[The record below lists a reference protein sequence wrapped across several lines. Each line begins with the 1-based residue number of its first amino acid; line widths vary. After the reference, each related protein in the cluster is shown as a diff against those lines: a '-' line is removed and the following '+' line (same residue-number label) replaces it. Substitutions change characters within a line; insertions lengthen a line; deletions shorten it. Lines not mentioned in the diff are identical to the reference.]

1 MTSLTAGSPSCNCKN
16 PDTCIHAFTLKVKD
30 RTFTYKQN
38 GFIDSVDAID
48 EGGKGV
54 PLSLTLTGKACVSH
68 NPKCPQGEIYSID
81 ESKTLK
87 TFNNGVTS
95 YPARFD
101 SSKVRFFDRFDSIDF
116 LVDYV
121 LAKDVKTVMP
131 KTAYMLHVGQC
142 RGESF
147 VQKPLTF
154 ADGVSQIINLAPSGT
169 VWANINIFPDFK
181 WETSVSIGAGQ
192 TVDEYSDQQLRR
204 QQRAQNASEGMPQR
218 GHRGWTRRPRYSI
231 TSSLEIEGKLT
242 AKMGGLSQDYS
253 GSLKKDFERKAQ
265 RISLINKSMQTIDT
279 VTKALSTNDGGGKIK
294 LLNTEILFPKLEIKG
309 SGELKEDADSK
320 SLYIE
325 RQVSL
330 GLAPLVGMKIT
341 LDLLQAFAAWYRA
354 DVVLAAV
361 REGLASGEQN
371 YQDGGNA
378 AFVGMKFDLVAEGE
392 VALTLAFK
400 SDAKSKWE
408 WQTVDIAEAKL
419 KLTIEANVRA
429 GIRIYI
435 ANGALTVGGK
445 AVAEGCL
452 GLDNSVKDKLDLVF
466 YHNGIVAKVYVNY
479 TVGLASKSERASQS
493 QGLPGRTSSTGKSGK
508 GDNIEKE
515 WVIHDKL
522 EKKNST
528 ARFNLA

>member
-30 RTFTYKQN
+30 RTFAYKQN

-81 ESKTLK
+81 QSKTLK
-87 TFNNGVTS
+87 TFNNGVTN

-101 SSKVRFFDRFDSIDF
+101 SSKVRFFDRYDSIDF

-142 RGESF
+142 KGEAF

-169 VWANINIFPDFK
+169 VWANINVYPDFK
-181 WETSVSIGAGQ
+181 WETSVSIGVGQ
-192 TVDEYSDQQLRR
+192 TVDEYSDRQLKQ
-204 QQRAQNASEGMPQR
+204 QQRAQNTSAGMPQR
-218 GHRGWTRRPRYSI
+218 GHRGWTRRPRYGI

-242 AKMGGLSQDYS
+242 AKMAGISQDYS

-265 RISLINKSMQTIDT
+265 RISLINKSMLAIDT
-279 VTKALSTNDGGGKIK
+279 VTKALSSGGGGKIE
-294 LLNTEILFPKLEIKG
+294 LLTTEIIFPKLEIKG

-320 SLYIE
+320 TLYIE
-325 RQVSL
+325 RQGSI

-361 REGLASGEQN
+361 REKLASGEQS
-371 YQDGGNA
+371 YQEGGNA
-378 AFVGMKFDLVAEGE
+378 AFAGMKFELVAEGE
-392 VALTLAFK
+392 VAFTLAFK
-400 SDAKSKWE
+400 SDAKNKWE
-408 WQTVDIAEAKL
+408 WQKVESAEAKL

-452 GLDNSVKDKLDLVF
+452 GLDNSIKDKLDLVF

-479 TVGLASKSERASQS
+479 TVGLASKSERVSQS
-493 QGLPGRTSSTGKSGK
+493 QGLPGRNTSTGKSGK
-508 GDNIEKE
+508 SDNIEKE
-515 WVIHDKL
+515 WIIHDKL
-522 EKKNST
+522 EKKDST

>member
-30 RTFTYKQN
+30 RTFAYKQN

-81 ESKTLK
+81 QSKTLK
-87 TFNNGVTS
+87 TFNNGVTN

-101 SSKVRFFDRFDSIDF
+101 SSKVRFFDRYDSIDF

-142 RGESF
+142 KGEAF

-169 VWANINIFPDFK
+169 VWANINVYPDFK
-181 WETSVSIGAGQ
+181 WETSVSIGVGQ
-192 TVDEYSDQQLRR
+192 TVDEYSDRQLKQ
-204 QQRAQNASEGMPQR
+204 QQRAQNASAGMPQR
-218 GHRGWTRRPRYSI
+218 GHRGWTRRPRYGI

-242 AKMGGLSQDYS
+242 AKMAGISQDYS

-265 RISLINKSMQTIDT
+265 RISLINKSMQAIDT
-279 VTKALSTNDGGGKIK
+279 VSKALSTDDVGKIK
-294 LLNTEILFPKLEIKG
+294 VLTTEIIFPKLEIKG

-320 SLYIE
+320 TLYIE
-325 RQVSL
+325 RQGSI

-361 REGLASGEQN
+361 REKLASGEQS
-371 YQDGGNA
+371 YQEGGNA
-378 AFVGMKFDLVAEGE
+378 AFAGMKFELVAEGE
-392 VALTLAFK
+392 VAFTLAFK
-400 SDAKSKWE
+400 SDAKNKWE
-408 WQTVDIAEAKL
+408 WQKVDSAEAKL

-452 GLDNSVKDKLDLVF
+452 GLDNSIKDKLDLVF

-479 TVGLASKSERASQS
+479 TVGLASKSERVSQS
-493 QGLPGRTSSTGKSGK
+493 QGLPGRNTSTGKSGK
-508 GDNIEKE
+508 SDNIEKE
-515 WVIHDKL
+515 WIIHDKL
-522 EKKNST
+522 EKKDST

>member
-30 RTFTYKQN
+30 RTFAYKQN

-81 ESKTLK
+81 QSKTLK
-87 TFNNGVTS
+87 TFNNGVTN

-101 SSKVRFFDRFDSIDF
+101 SSKVRFFDRYDSIDF

-142 RGESF
+142 KGEAF

-169 VWANINIFPDFK
+169 VWANINVYPDFK
-181 WETSVSIGAGQ
+181 WETSVSIGVGQ
-192 TVDEYSDQQLRR
+192 TVEEYSDRQLKQ
-204 QQRAQNASEGMPQR
+204 QQRAQNTSAGMPQR
-218 GHRGWTRRPRYSI
+218 GHRGWTRRPPYGI

-242 AKMGGLSQDYS
+242 AKMAGISQDYS

-265 RISLINKSMQTIDT
+265 RISLINKSMLAIDT
-279 VTKALSTNDGGGKIK
+279 VTKALSSGDGGKIE
-294 LLNTEILFPKLEIKG
+294 LLTTEIIFPKLDIKG

-320 SLYIE
+320 TLYIE
-325 RQVSL
+325 RQGSI

-361 REGLASGEQN
+361 REKLASGEQS
-371 YQDGGNA
+371 YQEGGNA
-378 AFVGMKFDLVAEGE
+378 AFAGMKFELVAEGE
-392 VALTLAFK
+392 VAFTLAFK
-400 SDAKSKWE
+400 SDAKNKWE
-408 WQTVDIAEAKL
+408 WQKVDSAEAKL

-452 GLDNSVKDKLDLVF
+452 GLDNSIKDKLDLVF

-479 TVGLASKSERASQS
+479 TVGLASKSERVSQS
-493 QGLPGRTSSTGKSGK
+493 QGLPGRNTSTGKSGK
-508 GDNIEKE
+508 SDNIEKE
-515 WVIHDKL
+515 WIIHDKL
-522 EKKNST
+522 EKKDST